1 MAWVRMRGIEGLVWE
16 PEQDPVAE
24 RKHNCRDCYSC
35 QMCSDAR
42 CGECLKRRAHLGRT
56 CPKAK
61 RKK

>member
-1 MAWVRMRGIEGLVWE
+1 MQGIEGLVWE
-16 PEQDPVAE
+16 PEQDPAAE

-42 CGECLKRRAHLGRT
+42 CGECLKRKAHLGRIRE
-56 CPKAK
+56 KAK